1 MTIVFVGIA
10 LALGITA
17 VVQVGINSDL
27 RSLIGNPYQ
36 TALIS
41 TTVSTVFLIAL
52 STVVYHRPYPDMQVF
67 RDANWWMWTGG
78 VIGALFVAGTAGLVS
93 RLGSSVLFTVIVLG
107 QLLAAAVIDHF
118 GWFGLDEHPVTLPRA
133 AGLGLV
139 IAGAVLVRL
148 S

>member
-41 TTVSTVFLIAL
+41 TTVSTVFLIVL
-52 STVVYHRPYPDMQVF
+52 STVAYHRPYPDMQVF

-78 VIGALFVAGTAGLVS
+78 VIGALFVAGGA
-93 RLGSSVLFTVIVLG
+93 RLGS
-107 QLLAAAVIDHF
+107 
-118 GWFGLDEHPVTLPRA
+118 PPP
-133 AGLGLV
+133 
-139 IAGAVLVRL
+139 GAVPLSPLVPGPTL
-148 S
+148 

>member
-52 STVVYHRPYPDMQVF
+52 STVAYHRPYPDMQVV

-78 VIGALFVAGTAGLVS
+78 VIGALFVAGGAGVGS
-93 RLGSSVLFTVIVLG
+93 PPPPPRRLPPPSPGLLLPGARGS
-107 QLLAAAVIDHF
+107 
-118 GWFGLDEHPVTLPRA
+118 
-133 AGLGLV
+133 
-139 IAGAVLVRL
+139 
-148 S
+148 